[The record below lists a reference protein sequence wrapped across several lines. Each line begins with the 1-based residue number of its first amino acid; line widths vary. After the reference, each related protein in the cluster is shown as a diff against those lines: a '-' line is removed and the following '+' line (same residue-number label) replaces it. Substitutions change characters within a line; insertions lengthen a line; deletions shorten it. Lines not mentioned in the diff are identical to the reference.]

1 MTSSKAWQSTY
12 KCLKDT
18 HDDAFKAVDRA
29 IKLEELEKPDLA
41 IHEYKK
47 AITLIDRALN
57 IIVEP
62 PEELDETW
70 DDGLKIVN
78 KMKGAREEILIRVAA
93 VDKAIEKL
101 KLVIFSF
108 STLLATFLNHDWF

>member
-1 MTSSKAWQSTY
+1 MSTKVWNNIY

-29 IKLEELEKPDLA
+29 IKLEELEKPELA
-41 IHEYKK
+41 IQEYKK

-62 PEELDETW
+62 PPELDETW
-70 DDGLKIVN
+70 EEGCKMVD
-78 KMKGAREEILIRVAA
+78 KMKGAREEILMRVAA
-93 VDKAIEKL
+93 VDKDLNNTKD
-101 KLVIFSF
+101 VN
-108 STLLATFLNHDWF
+108 FLSN

>member
-1 MTSSKAWQSTY
+1 MTSSKVWKSTY

-29 IKLEELEKPDLA
+29 IKLEELEKPELA

-47 AITLIDRALN
+47 AVTLIERALN

-70 DDGLKIVN
+70 EDGVQMVN
-78 KMKGAREEILIRVAA
+78 KMKGAREEILLRVTA
-93 VDKAIEKL
+93 VDKTIEKQRQVS
-101 KLVIFSF
+101 LV
-108 STLLATFLNHDWF
+108 FL

>member
-1 MTSSKAWQSTY
+1 MTSSKVWQSTY

-18 HDDAFKAVDRA
+18 HDDSFKAVDRA
-29 IKLEELEKPDLA
+29 IKLEELEKPELA
-41 IHEYKK
+41 INEYKK

-70 DDGLKIVN
+70 EEALQMVN
-78 KMKGAREEILIRVAA
+78 KMKGAREEILIRVSA
-93 VDKAIEKL
+93 VDKALEKQ
-101 KLVIFSF
+101 KQVQNSIKF
-108 STLLATFLNHDWF
+108 TPN

>member
-1 MTSSKAWQSTY
+1 MASSKVWQTTY

-29 IKLEELEKPDLA
+29 IKLEELEKPELA

-47 AITLIDRALN
+47 AVTLIDRALS

-62 PEELDETW
+62 PEVLDETW
-70 DDGLKIVN
+70 HEAVKMVN
-78 KMKGAREEILIRVAA
+78 KMKGAREEILLRVTA
-93 VDKAIEKL
+93 VDKAIEKE
-101 KLVIFSF
+101 KQVWSF
-108 STLLATFLNHDWF
+108 FDVFLPHFYQI